1 MPEQRI
7 YKFTTEEATCPGCG
21 HNVVN
26 HYVLAPD
33 RVAAMQTYSEPA
45 VPGQDGDGNCAECL
59 IEKSIGLDERGPISL
74 INDPMSQD
82 VQRLDELVHNA
93 VNRPDG
99 PTDEERE
106 ELFAL
111 WIQLRDRLYDDA

>member
-21 HNVVN
+21 YSVVN
-26 HYVLAPD
+26 HYVLSPD
-33 RVAAMQTYSEPA
+33 RVAAMQSYSEPTIE
-45 VPGQDGDGNCAECL
+45 GQDGDGLCAECL
-59 IEKSIGLDERGPISL
+59 IERSIGLDDSGPIT
-74 INDPMSQD
+74 IVDDEMSEA
-82 VQRLDELVHNA
+82 VQRLDELVHNT
-93 VNRPDG
+93 VNRPNG

-111 WIQLRDRLYDDA
+111 WTDLRDRLYNDA